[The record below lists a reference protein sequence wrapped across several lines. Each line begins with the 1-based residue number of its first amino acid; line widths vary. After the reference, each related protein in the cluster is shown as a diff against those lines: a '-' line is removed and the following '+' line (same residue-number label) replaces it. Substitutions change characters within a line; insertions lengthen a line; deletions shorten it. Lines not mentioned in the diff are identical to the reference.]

1 MNPSMRLKVKGD
13 TFFLP
18 DSNGGVYFRNNTG
31 SFRMEGD
38 MIDQWIEK
46 LMPMWSG
53 NYSMADLT
61 DGLPELYRVR
71 VYEIA
76 EVLLSNGFV
85 RDTSQ
90 DRTHSLSEVIE
101 RKYASQIE
109 FLDSMGGSGAHRFQT
124 YRQAYPIAVGSG
136 PIFVSLIAALLGSG
150 LPRFRMLI
158 TNQANTDRQRISE
171 LTAIARLSDSEI
183 EVEEI
188 FPSHDGSM
196 DWPEVVRLT
205 DSVLYV
211 AQDDDPRELR
221 ALHAA
226 CRDAK
231 KMLLPA
237 IYLRHAGIAGPLV
250 HPDSDV
256 CFESAWRR
264 IHRTAIGD
272 ADRATDVSS
281 TPEAMLANVVVFEWL
296 KTVTGTTASELNGKL
311 FLLNPETLEGE
322 WHSLLPHPLVKGLR
336 PAEPT
341 DPFDLPIVQR
351 TDRQVADHLL
361 TYFNRLTS
369 AETGILHRWEEGDS
383 KQLPLSQCRVQA
395 VDPLSEGPAELLPQI
410 VCSGMTHHEARKE
423 AGLAGIESY
432 VSRLAGVLKAARSA
446 QPDSSVSQFDS
457 QSQEYVGIG
466 AGETVA
472 EAVFRGLRKCLF
484 EELKSRS
491 ESSMPSVNRIK
502 LSKVEDDICHY
513 CLRALTTMRDA
524 PLIGLGQEV
533 AGFPVVWVGTNG
545 YWYGGVGVNR
555 TMALREAL
563 RQAMM
568 KIQNDAADIQAQILE
583 RSSVKVEDAS
593 PQNLTIPGF
602 DESEYGMTLQSVR
615 QILQLN
621 HKRIVVVDLSIEPF
635 MKEELAGVFGVS
647 LREEET
653 H

>member
-1 MNPSMRLKVKGD
+1 MRLKVKGD

-38 MIDQWIEK
+38 MVDQWIEK
-46 LMPMWSG
+46 LMPMLSG
-53 NYSMADLT
+53 HYSMSELT
-61 DGLPELYRVR
+61 DGLPEPYRVR

-76 EVLLSNGFV
+76 EVLLNNGFV
-85 RDTSQ
+85 RDSSQ
-90 DRTHSLSEVIE
+90 DQPHGLPEAVE
-101 RKYASQIE
+101 RKYAAQIE
-109 FLDSMGGSGAHRFQT
+109 FLDSMGGSGAYRFQT
-124 YRQAYPIAVGSG
+124 YRHANPIAVGSG
-136 PIFVSLIAALLGSG
+136 PIFVSLVAALLESG

-158 TNQANTDRQRISE
+158 TNRTTTDRQRISE
-171 LTAIARLSDSEI
+171 LTATARLSDSEI

-188 FPSHDGSM
+188 FPSIDGFL
-196 DWPEVVRLT
+196 DWPEVVQLA

-211 AQDDDPRELR
+211 AQDDDPKELR

-231 KMLLPA
+231 KLMLPA
-237 IYLRHAGIAGPLV
+237 IYLRQLGIAGPLV
-250 HPDSDV
+250 HPDSDI

-264 IHRTAIGD
+264 IHRTALGD
-272 ADRATDVSS
+272 TDRPSVVST

-296 KTVTGTTASELNGKL
+296 KTVTGTATELNGKL
-311 FLLNPETLEGE
+311 FLLNPETLVGE
-322 WHSLLPHPLVKGLR
+322 WHSLLPHPLVRGLR
-336 PAEPT
+336 QTEPT
-341 DPFDLPIVQR
+341 DPFNLPIDPR
-351 TDRQVADHLL
+351 TERQEADRLL
-361 TYFNRLTS
+361 SYFYRLTS
-369 AETGILHRWEEGDS
+369 TETGILHCWEEGDS

-423 AGLAGIESY
+423 AGLAGIEAY
-432 VSRLAGVLKAARSA
+432 VSRLTSVLKGASPA
-446 QPDSSVSQFDS
+446 QPDSESPLESQPH
-457 QSQEYVGIG
+457 EYVGIG

-472 EAVFRGLRKCLF
+472 EAILRGLRKCLF

-491 ESSMPSVNRIK
+491 ESSLPSVYRIQ
-502 LSKVEDDICHY
+502 LSEVEDDFCRY
-513 CLRALTTMRDA
+513 CLRALATMRDT
-524 PLIGLGQEV
+524 PVIGLGQEA

-563 RQAMM
+563 RQGLMR
-568 KIQNDAADIQAQILE
+568 IQNDPADIQGQILE
-583 RSSVKVEDAS
+583 RSSVKVEDALAQS
-593 PQNLTIPGF
+593 LTIPGF
-602 DESEYGMTLQSVR
+602 DESEYGMMLQSVR
-615 QILQLN
+615 QILQWN
-621 HKRIVVVDLSIEPF
+621 RKRIEVVDLSTEPF

>member
-38 MIDQWIEK
+38 MVDRWIEK
-46 LMPMWSG
+46 LMPMFSG
-53 NYSMADLT
+53 DYSMADLT
-61 DGLPELYRVR
+61 DGLPEPYRVR

-76 EVLLSNGFV
+76 EVLLNNGFV

-90 DRTHSLSEVIE
+90 DRPHGLPEAVE
-101 RKYASQIE
+101 RKYAAQIE
-109 FLDSMGGSGAHRFQT
+109 FLDSLGGSGAHRFQT
-124 YRQAYPIAVGSG
+124 YRQANPIAVGSG
-136 PIFVSLIAALLGSG
+136 PIFVSLVAALLESG
-150 LPRFRMLI
+150 LSRFRILI
-158 TNQANTDRQRISE
+158 TNRATTDRQRISE
-171 LTAIARLSDSEI
+171 LTATARLSDSEI

-188 FPSHDGSM
+188 FPSNDGFL
-196 DWPEVVRLT
+196 DWPEVVRLA

-231 KMLLPA
+231 KLLVPA
-237 IYLRHAGIAGPLV
+237 IYLRQAGIAGPLV

-264 IHRTAIGD
+264 IHRTALGD
-272 ADRATDVSS
+272 ADQPTAVST

-296 KTVTGTTASELNGKL
+296 KTVSGTTASELNGQL
-311 FLLNPETLEGE
+311 FLLDPETLEGE
-322 WHSLLPHPLVKGLR
+322 WHSLLPHPLVRGLR

-341 DPFDLPIVQR
+341 DPFDLPVDQR
-351 TDRQVADHLL
+351 TERQEADRLL
-361 TYFNRLTS
+361 SYFYRLTS
-369 AETGILHRWEEGDS
+369 AKTGILHRWEEGDS

-410 VCSGMTHHEARKE
+410 VCVGMTHHEARRE

-432 VSRLAGVLKAARSA
+432 VSRLAGVLKAARPA
-446 QPDSSVSQFDS
+446 QPDSASPLELQP
-457 QSQEYVGIG
+457 QEYVGIG

-491 ESSMPSVNRIK
+491 ESSLPSVYRIK
-502 LSKVEDDICHY
+502 LSKVEDDICRY

-524 PLIGLGQEV
+524 PVIGLGQEA

-563 RQAMM
+563 RQALM
-568 KIQNDAADIQAQILE
+568 KTQNDAADIQGQILE
-583 RSSVKVEDAS
+583 RSSVKVEDAL
-593 PQNLTIPGF
+593 PQSLTIPGF
-602 DESEYGMTLQSVR
+602 DESEYGMILQSVR
-615 QILQLN
+615 QILQWN
-621 HKRIVVVDLSIEPF
+621 RKRIAVVDLSTEPF

>member
-1 MNPSMRLKVKGD
+1 MRLKVKGD

-38 MIDQWIEK
+38 MVDQWIEK
-46 LMPMWSG
+46 LIPMLSG
-53 NYSMADLT
+53 DYSMSELT
-61 DGLPELYRVR
+61 DGLPEPYRVR

-76 EVLLSNGFV
+76 EVLLNHGFV
-85 RDTSQ
+85 RDSSQ
-90 DRTHSLSEVIE
+90 DQPHDLPESVE
-101 RKYASQIE
+101 RKYVAQIE
-109 FLDSMGGSGAHRFQT
+109 FLDSLGGSGAHRFQT
-124 YRQAYPIAVGSG
+124 YRQANPIAVGSG
-136 PIFVSLIAALLGSG
+136 PIFVSLVAALLESG

-158 TNQANTDRQRISE
+158 TNQSATDRQRISE
-171 LTAIARLSDSEI
+171 LTATARLTDSEI

-188 FPSHDGSM
+188 FPSNDGLL
-196 DWPEVVRLT
+196 DWPEVVRLA

-211 AQDDDPRELR
+211 AQDDNPSELR
-221 ALHAA
+221 ALHTA

-231 KMLLPA
+231 KLLLPA
-237 IYLRHAGIAGPLV
+237 IYLRQLGIAGPLV
-250 HPDSDV
+250 HPDSEI

-264 IHRTAIGD
+264 IHRTALGD
-272 ADRATDVSS
+272 VDRPTTIST

-296 KTVTGTTASELNGKL
+296 KAVTETASELNGKL
-311 FLLNPETLEGE
+311 FLLNPETLVGE
-322 WHSLLPHPLVKGLR
+322 WHSLLPHPLVRGLR
-336 PAEPT
+336 QAEPT
-341 DPFDLPIVQR
+341 DPFDLPIEQR
-351 TDRQVADHLL
+351 TERQKADRLL
-361 TYFNRLTS
+361 SYFYRLTS

-423 AGLAGIESY
+423 AGLVGIEAY
-432 VSRLAGVLKAARSA
+432 VSRMAGVLKANPTH
-446 QPDSSVSQFDS
+446 PDSASPLGSQYH
-457 QSQEYVGIG
+457 EYVGIG

-472 EAVFRGLRKCLF
+472 EAVLRGLRKCLF

-491 ESSMPSVNRIK
+491 ESNIPFVNRIM
-502 LSKVEDDICHY
+502 LSEVKDDFCRY
-513 CLRALTTMRDA
+513 CLHALTTVRDT
-524 PLIGLGQEV
+524 PVIGLGQEA
-533 AGFPVVWVGTNG
+533 AGFPVIWVGTNG

-563 RQAMM
+563 QQALM
-568 KIQNDAADIQAQILE
+568 KIQNDSADIQGQILE
-583 RSSVKVEDAS
+583 RSSVMVEDALAQS
-593 PQNLTIPGF
+593 LAIPSF
-602 DESEYGMTLQSVR
+602 DESEYGMILQSVR
-615 QILQLN
+615 QILQCN
-621 HKRIVVVDLSIEPF
+621 RKRIVVVDLSTEPF

>member
-53 NYSMADLT
+53 DYSMADLT
-61 DGLPELYRVR
+61 DGLPEPFRER

-76 EVLLSNGFV
+76 EVLLNNGFV

-90 DRTHSLSEVIE
+90 DRPHGLPEGVE
-101 RKYASQIE
+101 RKYAAQIE

-124 YRQAYPIAVGSG
+124 YRQSNPIAVGCG
-136 PIFVSLIAALLGSG
+136 PIFVSLVAALLESG

-158 TNQANTDRQRISE
+158 TNRETTNRQRISE
-171 LTAIARLSDSEI
+171 LIATARLSDSEI
-183 EVEEI
+183 EVDEI
-188 FPSHDGSM
+188 FPPNDGFL
-196 DWPEVVRLT
+196 DWPEVVKLG

-211 AQDDDPRELR
+211 AQDDDPGELI
-221 ALHAA
+221 ALHST
-226 CRDAK
+226 CKDAK
-231 KMLLPA
+231 KLLLPA
-237 IYLRHAGIAGPLV
+237 IYLPQAGIAGPLL

-264 IHRTAIGD
+264 VHRISLGNSDRTTA
-272 ADRATDVSS
+272 VSTTS
-281 TPEAMLANVVVFEWL
+281 EAMLANVIVFEWL
-296 KTVTGTTASELNGKL
+296 KTVTETMNSELNGKL

-322 WHSLLPHPLVKGLR
+322 WHSLLPHPLVRGLR

-341 DPFDLPIVQR
+341 DLFDLPIDQR
-351 TDRQVADHLL
+351 TEQQEVDRLL
-361 TYFNRLTS
+361 SYFNQLTS
-369 AETGILHRWEEGDS
+369 AVTGILHRWEEGDS

-395 VDPLSEGPAELLPQI
+395 VDPLSEGPAALLPQI
-410 VCSGMTHHEARKE
+410 VCSAMTHHKARKE
-423 AGLAGIESY
+423 AGLCGIESY
-432 VSRLAGVLKAARSA
+432 VARLAEVLKADSPSQADSA
-446 QPDSSVSQFDS
+446 SPLEW
-457 QSQEYVGIG
+457 QSHEFVGIG

-472 EAVFRGLRKCLF
+472 EAVFRGLQKCLF

-491 ESSMPSVNRIK
+491 ESSLPSVYPIK

-513 CLRALTTMRDA
+513 CLHALTTMRDA
-524 PLIGLGQEV
+524 PVIGLGHEL

-545 YWYGGVGVNR
+545 YWYGGVGVNL
-555 TMALREAL
+555 TLALRGAL
-563 RQAMM
+563 QQALM
-568 KIQNDAADIQAQILE
+568 KTQNDAADIQNQILE
-583 RSSVKVEDAS
+583 RSSVKLEDAL
-593 PQNLTIPGF
+593 PQNLPIPGF
-602 DESEYGMTLQSVR
+602 DESEYGMTLESVR
-615 QILQLN
+615 KILQLN
-621 HKRIVVVDLSIEPF
+621 HKRIEVVDLSIEPF
-635 MKEELAGVFGVS
+635 MKKELAGVFGVS

>member
-38 MIDQWIEK
+38 MIDQWIDK

-53 NYSMADLT
+53 DYSMADLT
-61 DGLPELYRVR
+61 DGLPEPYRER

-90 DRTHSLSEVIE
+90 DRPHGLPEAIE
-101 RKYASQIE
+101 RKYSAQIE
-109 FLDSMGGSGAHRFQT
+109 FLDSLGGSGGHRFQT
-124 YRQAYPIAVGSG
+124 YRQANPIAVGSG
-136 PIFVSLIAALLGSG
+136 PIFVSLVAALLESG

-158 TNQANTDRQRISE
+158 TNQATTDRQRISE
-171 LTAIARLSDSEI
+171 LIATARLSDSEI
-183 EVEEI
+183 EIEEI
-188 FPSHDGSM
+188 FPSHDGSLN
-196 DWPEVVRLT
+196 WPEVVRLA

-211 AQDDDPRELR
+211 AQDDDPGELR
-221 ALHAA
+221 ALHDA
-226 CRDAK
+226 CKDAK
-231 KMLLPA
+231 KILLPA
-237 IYLRHAGIAGPLV
+237 IYLRHAGIVGPLV
-250 HPDSDV
+250 DPDSDI

-264 IHRTAIGD
+264 IHRTALGD
-272 ADRATDVSS
+272 EKRATDVSS
-281 TPEAMLANVVVFEWL
+281 TSEAMLANVVVFEWL

-322 WHSLLPHPLVKGLR
+322 WHSLLPHPLVRGLR

-341 DPFDLPIVQR
+341 DPFDLPIDQR
-351 TDRQVADHLL
+351 TERQGADRLL
-361 TYFNRLTS
+361 SYFNRLTS
-369 AETGILHRWEEGDS
+369 EKTGILHRWEEGDS

-423 AGLAGIESY
+423 AGLVGIESY
-432 VSRLAGVLKAARSA
+432 VSRLAGVLKATR
-446 QPDSSVSQFDS
+446 PS

-466 AGETVA
+466 AGETIE
-472 EAVFRGLRKCLF
+472 EAVFRGLRNYLF

-491 ESSMPSVNRIK
+491 ESSLPSVHRIK

-524 PLIGLGQEV
+524 PVIGLGQEAV
-533 AGFPVVWVGTNG
+533 GFPVVWVGTNG

-563 RQAMM
+563 RQALM
-568 KIQNDAADIQAQILE
+568 KTQNDAADIQGQILE
-583 RSSVKVEDAS
+583 RSLVKVEDAL
-593 PQNLTIPGF
+593 PQNLTIPSF
-602 DESEYGMTLQSVR
+602 DESEYGKTLQSVR

-621 HKRIVVVDLSIEPF
+621 HKRIAVVDLSIEPF

>member
-18 DSNGGVYFRNNTG
+18 DSNGGIYFRNNTG

-53 NYSMADLT
+53 DFSMADLT
-61 DGLPELYRVR
+61 NGLPEPHRVR

-90 DRTHSLSEVIE
+90 DHPHSLPEAVE
-101 RKYASQIE
+101 RKYAAQIE
-109 FLDSMGGSGAHRFQT
+109 FLDSFDGSGAHRFQT
-124 YRQAYPIAVGSG
+124 YRQANPIAVGSG
-136 PIFVSLIAALLGSG
+136 PIFVSLVAALLESG

-158 TNQANTDRQRISE
+158 TNVATTDRQRISE
-171 LTAIARLSDSEI
+171 LTATARLSDLEI

-188 FPSHDGSM
+188 FPSNDGFLN
-196 DWPEVVRLT
+196 WPEVVRLA

-211 AQDDDPRELR
+211 AQDDDPEELR

-226 CRDAK
+226 CRDANK
-231 KMLLPA
+231 LLLPA
-237 IYLRHAGIAGPLV
+237 IYLRQAGIAGPMV

-264 IHRTAIGD
+264 IHRTALGD
-272 ADRATDVSS
+272 ADRPTVVST

-296 KTVTGTTASELNGKL
+296 KTVTGTTASELTGKL

-322 WHSLLPHPLVKGLR
+322 WHSLLPHPLVRGLR
-336 PAEPT
+336 PPEPM
-341 DPFDLPIVQR
+341 DPFDLPIDQR
-351 TDRQVADHLL
+351 TERQETDRLL
-361 TYFNRLTS
+361 SYFNRLTS
-369 AETGILHRWEEGDS
+369 AETGILHCWEEGDS

-423 AGLAGIESY
+423 AGLAGIEAY
-432 VSRLAGVLKAARSA
+432 VSRLSGVLKAAIPV
-446 QPDSSVSQFDS
+446 QPDSASPLESPTH
-457 QSQEYVGIG
+457 EYVGIG

-472 EAVFRGLRKCLF
+472 EAVYRGLRKCLF

-491 ESSMPSVNRIK
+491 ESSLPSVHRVK
-502 LSKVEDDICHY
+502 LSKVEDDICSY
-513 CLRALTTMRDA
+513 CLRALSTMQDA
-524 PLIGLGQEV
+524 PVIGLGQEA

-563 RQAMM
+563 RQALM
-568 KIQNDAADIQAQILE
+568 KTQNETADIQGQILE
-583 RSSVKVEDAS
+583 CSLVKLEDAL
-593 PQNLTIPGF
+593 PQSLTIPGF

-615 QILQLN
+615 QILQRN
-621 HKRIVVVDLSIEPF
+621 RKRIAVVDLSTEPF

>member
-38 MIDQWIEK
+38 MVDLWIEK

-53 NYSMADLT
+53 DYSMADLT
-61 DGLPELYRVR
+61 DGLPEPHRVR

-76 EVLLSNGFV
+76 EVLLGNGFV

-90 DRTHSLSEVIE
+90 DRPHALPEAVE
-101 RKYASQIE
+101 RKYAAQIE
-109 FLDSMGGSGAHRFQT
+109 FLDSFGGSGAHCFQV
-124 YRQAYPIAVGSG
+124 YRQANPIAVGSG
-136 PIFVSLIAALLGSG
+136 PIFVSLVAALLESG

-158 TNQANTDRQRISE
+158 TNRATTDRQRISE
-171 LTAIARLSDSEI
+171 LTATARLSDLDI

-188 FPSHDGSM
+188 FPSNDGFL
-196 DWPEVVRLT
+196 DWSEVVRLA

-211 AQDDDPRELR
+211 AQNDDPGELR

-231 KMLLPA
+231 KLLLPA
-237 IYLRHAGIAGPLV
+237 IYLGQVGIAGPLV

-264 IHRTAIGD
+264 IHRTALGD
-272 ADRATDVSS
+272 VDKPTTFS
-281 TPEAMLANVVVFEWL
+281 TTSEAMLANVVVFEWL
-296 KTVTGTTASELNGKL
+296 KTFSETTASELNGKL
-311 FLLNPETLEGE
+311 FLLNSETLEGE
-322 WHSLLPHPLVKGLR
+322 WHPLLPHPLVRGLR

-341 DPFDLPIVQR
+341 DLFDLPIDQR
-351 TDRQVADHLL
+351 TEGQEADRLL
-361 TYFNRLTS
+361 SYFNRLTS
-369 AETGILHRWEEGDS
+369 AETGILHCWEEGDS

-423 AGLAGIESY
+423 AGLAGIEAY
-432 VSRLAGVLKAARSA
+432 VSRLAGVLKAARPA
-446 QPDSSVSQFDS
+446 QPDSASSLESQPH
-457 QSQEYVGIG
+457 EYVGIG

-472 EAVFRGLRKCLF
+472 EAVFRGLRKYLF

-491 ESSMPSVNRIK
+491 ESSLPSVYQIN
-502 LSKVEDDICHY
+502 LSKVEDDFCLY
-513 CLRALTTMRDA
+513 CLRVLTTMRDA
-524 PLIGLGQEV
+524 PVIGLGQE
-533 AGFPVVWVGTNG
+533 ALGFPVVWVGTNG

-563 RQAMM
+563 RQALM
-568 KIQNDAADIQAQILE
+568 KIQNDAADIQGQILE
-583 RSSVKVEDAS
+583 RSSVKMEDALTQS
-593 PQNLTIPGF
+593 LTIPSF

-615 QILQLN
+615 EILQSN
-621 HKRIVVVDLSIEPF
+621 RKRIVVVDLSTEPF
-635 MKEELAGVFGVS
+635 MQEELAGVFGVS

-653 H
+653 L

>member
-90 DRTHSLSEVIE
+90 DHTHSLSEVIE

-109 FLDSMGGSGAHRFQT
+109 FLDSLGGSGAHRFQT
-124 YRQAYPIAVGSG
+124 YRQANPIAVGSG
-136 PIFVSLIAALLGSG
+136 PIFVSLVAALLESG

-158 TNQANTDRQRISE
+158 TNPATTDRQRISE
-171 LTAIARLSDSEI
+171 LTATARVSDSETEI
-183 EVEEI
+183 EEI
-188 FPSHDGSM
+188 FPSHDGSL
-196 DWPEVVRLT
+196 DWPEVVRLA

-211 AQDDDPRELR
+211 AQDDDPGELR

-226 CRDAK
+226 CKDAK
-231 KMLLPA
+231 KILLPA
-237 IYLRHAGIAGPLV
+237 IYLQHAGIVGPLV

-264 IHRTAIGD
+264 VHRTALGD
-272 ADRATDVSS
+272 EERATDVSS
-281 TPEAMLANVVVFEWL
+281 TSEAMLANVVVFEWL

-322 WHSLLPHPLVKGLR
+322 WHSLLPHPLVKGFH
-336 PAEPT
+336 PADPT
-341 DPFDLPIVQR
+341 DLFDLPIDQR
-351 TDRQVADHLL
+351 TERQGVDRLL
-361 TYFNRLTS
+361 SYFNRLTS

-410 VCSGMTHHEARKE
+410 VCSGMTHHESRKE
-423 AGLAGIESY
+423 AGLTGIESY
-432 VSRLAGVLKAARSA
+432 VSRLAGVLKASKPAEPESA
-446 QPDSSVSQFDS
+446 SQLDSQPD
-457 QSQEYVGIG
+457 EYVGIG

-472 EAVFRGLRKCLF
+472 EAVFRGLQKCLF

-491 ESSMPSVNRIK
+491 ESSMPSVYRIK
-502 LSKVEDDICHY
+502 LSKVEDELCDY
-513 CLRALTTMRDA
+513 YLRALTTMRDA
-524 PLIGLGQEV
+524 PVIGLGQEA

-563 RQAMM
+563 RQALM

-583 RSSVKVEDAS
+583 RSSVKVEDAL
-593 PQNLTIPGF
+593 PQNLTIPSF
-602 DESEYGMTLQSVR
+602 DESEYGMTLQSVQ

-621 HKRIVVVDLSIEPF
+621 RKRIAVVDLSIEPF

>member
-38 MIDQWIEK
+38 MVDLWIEK

-53 NYSMADLT
+53 DYSMADLT
-61 DGLPELYRVR
+61 DGLPEPHRVR

-76 EVLLSNGFV
+76 EVLLNNGFV

-90 DRTHSLSEVIE
+90 DRPHSLPEAIE
-101 RKYASQIE
+101 RKYAAQIE
-109 FLDSMGGSGAHRFQT
+109 FLDSFGGSGAHCFQA
-124 YRQAYPIAVGSG
+124 YRQANPIAVGSG
-136 PIFVSLIAALLGSG
+136 PIFVSLVAALLESG

-158 TNQANTDRQRISE
+158 MNRATTDRQRISE
-171 LTAIARLSDSEI
+171 LTATARLSDHEI

-188 FPSHDGSM
+188 FPSNDGFP
-196 DWPEVVRLT
+196 DWPEVVRLA

-211 AQDDDPRELR
+211 AQDDDPGELR

-231 KMLLPA
+231 KLLLPA
-237 IYLRHAGIAGPLV
+237 IYFRQLGIAGPLV

-264 IHRTAIGD
+264 IHRTALGD
-272 ADRATDVSS
+272 ADRPTAVSTTS
-281 TPEAMLANVVVFEWL
+281 EAMLANVVVFEWF
-296 KTVTGTTASELNGKL
+296 KTVSGATVSELNGKL

-322 WHSLLPHPLVKGLR
+322 WHSFLPHPLVRGLR
-336 PAEPT
+336 PAKPT

-351 TDRQVADHLL
+351 TKRQEADRLL
-361 TYFNRLTS
+361 SYFNRLTS
-369 AETGILHRWEEGDS
+369 AETGILHCWEEGDS

-410 VCSGMTHHEARKE
+410 ICSGMTHHEARKE
-423 AGLAGIESY
+423 AGLAGIEAY
-432 VSRLAGVLKAARSA
+432 VSRLAGVLKAASPA
-446 QPDSSVSQFDS
+446 QPDTTSPTESQPH
-457 QSQEYVGIG
+457 EYVGIG

-472 EAVFRGLRKCLF
+472 EAVLRGLQKCLF

-491 ESSMPSVNRIK
+491 ESSMPSIYRIE
-502 LSKVEDDICHY
+502 LSEVDDDISRY
-513 CLRALTTMRDA
+513 CLRVLSTMRDA
-524 PLIGLGQEV
+524 PVIGLGQEA

-563 RQAMM
+563 RQALMRT
-568 KIQNDAADIQAQILE
+568 QNDAMDIQGQILE
-583 RSSVKVEDAS
+583 RSSVKVEDAL
-593 PQNLTIPGF
+593 PQNLTIHSF
-602 DESEYGMTLQSVR
+602 DQSEYGMTLQSVQ
-615 QILQLN
+615 QILQSN
-621 HKRIVVVDLSIEPF
+621 RKRIAVVDLSTEPF
-635 MKEELAGVFGVS
+635 MQEELAGVFGVS

-653 H
+653 L